1 MFLKCFP
8 FIFFFFPFI
17 SNYLIDDRKSFRD
30 RLIFTDIDGTITKSD
45 VKGFVHGSLENY
57 LPSVKG
63 LQFKSDVHHEGVVKF
78 LNKAANNGYTIIY
91 LTARPIDF
99 DSQTRKY
106 LFSSLQNRDGGY
118 SLPESALFSGAKVDV
133 EQCGLNDSVS
143 YNPSI
148 VKSTTIRAIIN
159 LFDLR
164 EKVSF
169 LFLFE
174 TFLVQ

>member
-1 MFLKCFP
+1 MKAQIHLY
-8 FIFFFFPFI
+8 FF
-17 SNYLIDDRKSFRD
+17 

-63 LQFKSDVHHEGVVKF
+63 LRFKSEVHHEGVIEF
-78 LNKAANNGYTIIY
+78 FHKASDNGYTIIY

-106 LFSSLQNRDGGY
+106 LFHSLQDRDGGY
-118 SLPESALFSGAKVDV
+118 SLPESALFSGAKVNV
-133 EQCGLNDSVS
+133 EECGVNERVS

-148 VKSTTIRAIIN
+148 VKSSTIQTIID

-164 EKVSF
+164 EKVK
-169 LFLFE
+169 LFF
-174 TFLVQ
+174 TFDVVQSSTKISHFSTI

>member
-1 MFLKCFP
+1 MHILFP
-8 FIFFFFPFI
+8 F
-17 SNYLIDDRKSFRD
+17 

-45 VKGFVHGSLENY
+45 VKGFLHGSLENY

-63 LQFKSDVHHEGVVKF
+63 IRFKSEVHHEGVVKF
-78 LNKAANNGYTIIY
+78 FHKAAANGYTIIY

-106 LFSSLQNRDGGY
+106 LFNSLQNRDGGY

-133 EQCGLNDSVS
+133 ENCSLTERVS

-148 VKSTTIRAIIN
+148 VKSSTIRSIIHLFEMKEKVKLILLQINISPKWIIIN
-159 LFDLR
+159 
-164 EKVSF
+164 
-169 LFLFE
+169 
-174 TFLVQ
+174 T

>member
-1 MFLKCFP
+1 M
-8 FIFFFFPFI
+8 
-17 SNYLIDDRKSFRD
+17 
-30 RLIFTDIDGTITKSD
+30 
-45 VKGFVHGSLENY
+45 
-57 LPSVKG
+57 
-63 LQFKSDVHHEGVVKF
+63 VKF

-106 LFSSLQNRDGGY
+106 LFNSLQNRDGGY

-133 EQCGLNDSVS
+133 EQCGLNESVS

-164 EKVSF
+164 EKVRF
-169 LFLFE
+169 LITFKMFLIQNFV
-174 TFLVQ
+174 TLFSINMILFNLLF